1 MSNWSIVERSVQRV
15 VTQQDLRS
23 KLHPVKQL
31 LIPLIVSVPGLL
43 AIWFGVPLLP
53 KPIDCQPSG
62 SGAECAGVTSSLDLP
77 LQATTTPSPQT
88 LLKPTTI
95 ELEGHANLVW
105 LGIGYL
111 GGIATI
117 ALIFALTVT
126 TKEVWTFDRNGK
138 IDRQRHT
145 RLRNQSTQFDRS
157 QIFDLIVEIPNLSID
172 NTIPVITG
180 KINLVEN
187 RITTQPIATLFG
199 NSQEPNI
206 YYDKYDRLEQIFSE
220 AIDPIGQILDLPW
233 QLKFFFYND
242 CYIFNFDRQCIEG
255 FTEQG
260 ELIIPFSVVR
270 SFEIETISLD
280 MMSIPLSEHSIGGN
294 IDRQGIHRLLVMTE
308 NDGCFP
314 IHEAESKDSRG
325 KSETGKDSRSYRWLE
340 QLQSHLTRLAIA
352 PVVVK

>member
-1 MSNWSIVERSVQRV
+1 MPNWSIVEKSVQRV

-23 KLHPVKQL
+23 KMHPVKHF

-53 KPIDCQPSG
+53 KTIDCQPSG
-62 SGAECAGVTSSLDLP
+62 NGSECRETRKLLDMP
-77 LQATTTPSPQT
+77 LQTTITPSPRK

-95 ELEGHANLVW
+95 ELKGDTNLVW
-105 LGIGYL
+105 VGIGYL

-117 ALIFALTVT
+117 ALIFAFAAT
-126 TKEVWTFDRNGK
+126 TKEVWIFDRNGK
-138 IDRQRHT
+138 IDCQRFT
-145 RLRNQSTQFDRS
+145 TLRKQSTQFDRS

-199 NSQEPNI
+199 NSKEPTI
-206 YYDKYDRLEQIFSE
+206 YDAKYDRLEQIFSE
-220 AIDPIGQILDLPW
+220 AIDPIGRILDLPW

-260 ELIIPFSVVR
+260 NLIIPFSVIR
-270 SFEIETISLD
+270 SFEIETVSLD
-280 MMSIPLSEHSIGGN
+280 LMSVSADENSIGGN

-314 IHEAESKDSRG
+314 IHESESKDSRG
-325 KSETGKDSRSYRWLE
+325 RSETGKDSRSYRWME
-340 QLQSHLTRLAIA
+340 QLQSHLTRLALA
-352 PVVVK
+352 PVLVN